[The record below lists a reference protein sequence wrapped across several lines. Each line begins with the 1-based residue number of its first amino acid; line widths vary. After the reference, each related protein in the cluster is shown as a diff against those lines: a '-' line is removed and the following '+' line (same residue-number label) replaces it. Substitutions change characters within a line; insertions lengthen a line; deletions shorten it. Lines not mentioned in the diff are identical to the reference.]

1 MFILILFV
9 KMKVKGLLPSST
21 CKKCRLQIA
30 NVSFE
35 GFFFSC
41 TDKICLHMEIKIK
54 ASATHI
60 TFELLIFFLDLL
72 GVTLQNSK
80 DPFCFNQTPR

>member
-1 MFILILFV
+1 
-9 KMKVKGLLPSST
+9 
-21 CKKCRLQIA
+21 
-30 NVSFE
+30 
-35 GFFFSC
+35 
-41 TDKICLHMEIKIK
+41 MEIKIK

-72 GVTLQNSK
+72 EVTLQNSK